1 MSRRNHYLKA
11 PLCPHHAAIWEAHA
25 AAVEARRNW
34 DGPIADCPEWPT
46 APTQASGYCEDCR
59 RALYA
64 SPDPW
69 PAEVWAFLNA
79 QAANEYEGRSRGRLF
94 TTPKLPPAPKART
107 EAPDKHLARLT
118 KAYADKLNDH
128 KCTAV
133 IGRATAD
140 GYRLTATNAHCAL
153 LERGEGTG
161 EPLTYRGWTAS
172 ADCWVDLPPAFHLAL
187 MRVALLAS
195 ERSHAITLTLDG
207 AEVVIQ
213 TKNFEGEASERVALL
228 ATSRTPPLGGS
239 LRAVCLNAEY
249 LDPLC
254 GVWPLRWYVQDEM
267 SPQLFA
273 PVGSEYRAVIM
284 PLRTD

>member
-1 MSRRNHYLKA
+1 MSRRNRYLKA
-11 PLCPHHAAIWEAHA
+11 PLCQHHAAIWEAHH
-25 AAVEARRNW
+25 AAVTARRNW
-34 DGPIADCPEWPT
+34 DGPIADNVSPPPWPT
-46 APTQASGYCEDCR
+46 EPKGASGYCEDCR

-69 PAEVWAFLNA
+69 PAEVWAFLNQ
-79 QAANEYEGRSRGRLF
+79 QAVNDCEGKGRPLLF
-94 TTPKLPPAPKART
+94 APRKLPPAPKART
-107 EAPDKHLARLT
+107 ETPAKHLARLT

-133 IGRATAD
+133 IGRPTVD

-153 LERGEGTG
+153 LEEGKGTG
-161 EPLTYRGWTAS
+161 EPLAYRGWTAS
-172 ADCWVDLPPAFHLAL
+172 ADSWVDLPPAFHLAL

-195 ERSHAITLTLDG
+195 ERSHAITLTIDG
-207 AEVVIQ
+207 AEVVIG
-213 TKNFEGEASERVALL
+213 TKNFTGEATERVALL
-228 ATSRTPPLGGS
+228 ATSSTAPTGT
-239 LRAVCLNAEY
+239 VCLDAEY
-249 LDPLC
+249 LDPVC

-284 PLRTD
+284 PMRQ